1 MIDKME
7 VSITKLRAL
16 VVDDEPEMRRL
27 LSRVLGNMGYFCRE
41 ASNGLEALE
50 VLQTERF
57 ELILLDI
64 SMPVKSGLQVLS
76 EIKGRDIN
84 SAIIMVTGVA
94 DIQTAIT
101 AMERGAYDY
110 LLKPIDQSL
119 FRSVV
124 VRALEKRRL
133 LQENREYQLQLEQK
147 VKIQTEKIRD
157 SFLNSVKSL
166 AAAIEAKDKYTSG
179 HSQRVTDVAIVI
191 AQRLELG
198 DDIVDKIKIAG
209 MLHDIGKIG
218 ISDTILLKPGGLS
231 EEERGQ
237 IKNHPLIGERILEP
251 LIEDPEIL
259 SMIKH
264 HHERYDGSGYP
275 DGLGYHLPEDGLCG
289 QERVKDTGGLSTGV
303 MVLTL
308 ADAWDA
314 MTSNRPYRN
323 AMNQETACAEIEKGR
338 GTQFKPEIV
347 DAFLGLLA
355 DRIILV

>member
-110 LLKPIDQSL
+110 
-119 FRSVV
+119 
-124 VRALEKRRL
+124 
-133 LQENREYQLQLEQK
+133 
-147 VKIQTEKIRD
+147 
-157 SFLNSVKSL
+157 
-166 AAAIEAKDKYTSG
+166 
-179 HSQRVTDVAIVI
+179 
-191 AQRLELG
+191 
-198 DDIVDKIKIAG
+198 
-209 MLHDIGKIG
+209 
-218 ISDTILLKPGGLS
+218 
-231 EEERGQ
+231 
-237 IKNHPLIGERILEP
+237 
-251 LIEDPEIL
+251 
-259 SMIKH
+259 
-264 HHERYDGSGYP
+264 
-275 DGLGYHLPEDGLCG
+275 
-289 QERVKDTGGLSTGV
+289 
-303 MVLTL
+303 
-308 ADAWDA
+308 
-314 MTSNRPYRN
+314 
-323 AMNQETACAEIEKGR
+323 
-338 GTQFKPEIV
+338 
-347 DAFLGLLA
+347 
-355 DRIILV
+355 